1 VVFCLFFWSS
11 FSSMASSSTP
21 ESCMKRILFTEEKIQ
36 ARVNE
41 LAKEIDELYKGSDK
55 ELVIVGVLKGAFMFL
70 SDLARRITV
79 PHTVEFLAVSSYGS
93 ATTSSGNVRIIMD
106 TRQDIT
112 GKHVLLVED
121 IVDTGYT
128 LEYLLNLFKYRNA
141 ASIECAVLLKKTSS
155 LKVPGLHK
163 QLKWIG
169 FEVEPIFV
177 VGYGLDYAERF
188 RTLPYVG
195 ELKEEVYKK

>member
-1 VVFCLFFWSS
+1 MAS
-11 FSSMASSSTP
+11 FSNSNVS
-21 ESCMKRILFTEEKIQ
+21 SCMKRILFTEEKIQ

-70 SDLARRITV
+70 SDLSRRITV

-93 ATTSSGNVRIIMD
+93 ASTSSGNVRIIMD

-169 FEVEPIFV
+169 FEVEPVFV